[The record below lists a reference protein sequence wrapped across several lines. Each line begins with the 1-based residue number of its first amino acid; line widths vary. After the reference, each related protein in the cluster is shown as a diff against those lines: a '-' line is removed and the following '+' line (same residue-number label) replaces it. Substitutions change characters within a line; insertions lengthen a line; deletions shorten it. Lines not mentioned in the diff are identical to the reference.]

1 MLFVMLLML
10 RGNCNLTFMIT
21 VFSWHVT
28 WHILIYTW
36 LLSRHS
42 YSPENHKINSR
53 TEISNSFEMSLII
66 LAFVLLSLLCIYMK
80 IHSIQA
86 SLFKLCFQTC
96 QLWSTKCSS
105 MSCYPCVRQRMQSLI
120 SCHVT
125 SQWATLSPCVSR
137 HFEPWQL
144 AITSSHAERRYSQ
157 CCTRPLNS
165 QIQNCRRLALS
176 AWRSL
181 FRASRL
187 TWRWW
192 ALRTWNRNNDWI
204 LSHVAESSCVY
215 VEVKSGRSNIWGPE
229 VAKVSPTVTPRSS
242 CCVSSELILAVSYWT
257 VICQSFWHI
266 CNEKLPELTI

>member
-1 MLFVMLLML
+1 MLFVVLLKL
-10 RGNCNLTFMIT
+10 RGNCNLTFMIR

-28 WHILIYTW
+28 WHILTDTC

-42 YSPENHKINSR
+42 YSPENRKITSR
-53 TEISNSFEMSLII
+53 TEISYSFETSLII

-80 IHSIQA
+80 IHSIQT
-86 SLFKLCFQTC
+86 SLFTLCFQTYR
-96 QLWSTKCSS
+96 LWSTKCSS
-105 MSCYPCVRQRMQSLI
+105 MSCYPCVRQRMQSLT

-125 SQWATLSPCVSR
+125 SQWATLSLCVSR

-144 AITSSHAERRYSQ
+144 AIISSHAERRYSQ

-165 QIQNCRRLALS
+165 QIQNCRRLDLS

-181 FRASRL
+181 FQASRL

-204 LSHVAESSCVY
+204 LSHVAQSTCVY
-215 VEVKSGRSNIWGPE
+215 VEVKIGRSNISGPE
-229 VAKVSPTVTPRSS
+229 VAKVFPSVTPRPSS
-242 CCVSSELILAVSYWT
+242 CVSSESILVVSYWT
-257 VICQSFWHI
+257 LIYQSFWQI
-266 CNEKLPELTI
+266 CNKKLPELTI